1 MKYTIKFVFVN
12 KRLTYDSVM
21 HNSNP
26 GTFILLWWYGDTIL
40 IHIFKK
46 LTHCQISKETLRDCY
61 KSLKRFLISFEIWL
75 LHDHIK
81 QNVINSKRTFS
92 KSVKYFVCS
101 GFPIMELRLIIKQSG
116 ELNVWQTREL
126 TTSSILIIQQFISQ

>member
-1 MKYTIKFVFVN
+1 MLQKLK
-12 KRLTYDSVM
+12 
-21 HNSNP
+21 
-26 GTFILLWWYGDTIL
+26 TFSDI
-40 IHIFKK
+40 
-46 LTHCQISKETLRDCY
+46 
-61 KSLKRFLISFEIWL
+61 FEIWL

-92 KSVKYFVCS
+92 KSVKYFVRS
-101 GFPIMELRLIIKQSG
+101 GFPIMELRLIIQQSG